1 MKSLKVEAI
10 VIEEFNDSKNSN
22 RRVEKGT
29 ILELDSERYELL
41 KSKGKVEEYRKTIK
55 PLIKREN
62 EE

>member
-10 VIEEFNDSKNSN
+10 VIEEFNDSKNNN

-41 KSKGKVEEYRKTIK
+41 KSKGKVEEYRKPIK